1 MKYQKFF
8 HFLQNV
14 GKDPSAIFFEDEL
27 TRLKNR
33 RFLLNYF
40 KHDIDWQ
47 RSEPPVSLLLID
59 IDHFKRLNEQYGEE
73 AGDQALMH
81 ISAILKDTASENA
94 IPIRYA
100 GDEFIL
106 LLPDTPKTE
115 ALKAAEKLLN
125 NIHYNLFF
133 SAEADTAIP
142 VTLSIGIASAP
153 DDAASGNELIHQA
166 DTALYAAKQ
175 S

>member
-40 KHDIDWQ
+40 KNEIDWQ
-47 RSEPPVSLLLID
+47 GFKPPVSLLLID

-73 AGDQALMH
+73 AGDQALVH
-81 ISAILKDTASENA
+81 VSTILKDTARETQSRSGM
-94 IPIRYA
+94 P
-100 GDEFIL
+100 GM
-106 LLPDTPKTE
+106 
-115 ALKAAEKLLN
+115 
-125 NIHYNLFF
+125 NL
-133 SAEADTAIP
+133 SCSCRTRP
-142 VTLSIGIASAP
+142 SRRP
-153 DDAASGNELIHQA
+153 
-166 DTALYAAKQ
+166 
-175 S
+175 